1 MYFWRIYRNYG
12 FIYSICID
20 DNMGDFEM
28 IKYLRKLEPFNKVE
42 NKSLTAEFI
51 KTVARIKERNS
62 KIVWTHFYLPKAIKN
77 ILDNGGYLLSPDN
90 KQVQTLATSMML
102 ADLANGELTE
112 FYRFR
117 ETESEV

>member
-1 MYFWRIYRNYG
+1 
-12 FIYSICID
+12 
-20 DNMGDFEM
+20 MGGFEM
-28 IKYLRKLEPFNKVE
+28 IHNFFNELNKELNKFTWFVNQSKPLEKEFTQ
-42 NKSLTAEFI
+42 TAQ
-51 KTVARIKERNS
+51 AIKERNS
-62 KIVWTHFYLPKAIKN
+62 QIVWTHYYLPKAIKN
-77 ILDNGGYLLSPDN
+77 ILDNGGYLLSPEN

>member
-1 MYFWRIYRNYG
+1 
-12 FIYSICID
+12 
-20 DNMGDFEM
+20 M

-42 NKSLTAEFI
+42 NKSLTVEFI

-112 FYRFR
+112 FYRFK
-117 ETESEV
+117 ESEV